1 MRAHSYAVLTFC
13 VAAGALLKADTVWT
27 KRATGTEELCRR
39 DVIVTSQDGAASY
52 SASST
57 YYRVIVRQ
65 LQGSVVVTRVCVAN
79 KDKGESLRV
88 EKSSPDER
96 RGILVGWMKAGYTAD
111 ITDVSGAKFT
121 VSNLALDFLAPPNV
135 TVIGL
140 SASAFTSVRVKR
152 GERENPIQFADID
165 TIQVQDGTI
174 DVRLNAGGELIGTL
188 VGPTTASGLA
198 LVPALRGI
206 EDLGTP
212 AIVDFEMP
220 LSKMKTIAFKH

>member
-1 MRAHSYAVLTFC
+1 
-13 VAAGALLKADTVWT
+13 
-27 KRATGTEELCRR
+27 
-39 DVIVTSQDGAASY
+39 
-52 SASST
+52 
-57 YYRVIVRQ
+57 
-65 LQGSVVVTRVCVAN
+65 
-79 KDKGESLRV
+79 
-88 EKSSPDER
+88 
-96 RGILVGWMKAGYTAD
+96 MKAGYTAD

-140 SASAFTSVRVKR
+140 SASAFTFVRVKR

-220 LSKMKTIAFKH
+220 LSKMKMIAFKH